1 MSDALVR
8 VKEHLSTLNP
18 AERAAAEYIL
28 GNPAEAARI
37 SITQRLL
44 RLLPEIL
51 RAVRPTPV
59 PRLTRAPC

>member
-28 GNPAEAARI
+28 IMCAIGKFLLGILGFGRELTVEFTGWNLRI
-37 SITQRLL
+37 
-44 RLLPEIL
+44 
-51 RAVRPTPV
+51 
-59 PRLTRAPC
+59 

>member
-37 SITQRLL
+37 SIYVLAKKYETGGK
-44 RLLPEIL
+44 
-51 RAVRPTPV
+51 
-59 PRLTRAPC
+59 